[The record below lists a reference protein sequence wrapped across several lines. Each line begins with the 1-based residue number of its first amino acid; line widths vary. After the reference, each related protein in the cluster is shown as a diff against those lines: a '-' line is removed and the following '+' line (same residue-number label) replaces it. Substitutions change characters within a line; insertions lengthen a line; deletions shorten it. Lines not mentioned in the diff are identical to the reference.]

1 MCRVGGGGRGEEKQ
15 GRGFQNMF
23 LILAIDKCCAHCAKI
38 SIKFLL
44 PDRVFPQASKKR
56 MINNAIKLQARKIPC
71 SVA

>member
-1 MCRVGGGGRGEEKQ
+1 MCRVGGGGWGEERL

-44 PDRVFPQASKKR
+44 PDRVFPQASEKR
-56 MINNAIKLQARKIPC
+56 MINKAINLSAREIPC